1 MKKRLISIIA
11 SVCLIVCSVFTF
23 VGCDLYHDNNSRYY
37 KEVVAKVG
45 DEEITR
51 NEVLTMFNYYYY
63 TNYYYYYG
71 YSEDDVYEM
80 VLEALIKNKIKVIEA
95 KKIPELAL
103 TEEDKTRIW
112 QSVFEYV
119 DSQIDSIETEIRTTL
134 GVEEEAEEEKSTTDY
149 KTYSDEYV
157 KTIPGQEA
165 EEPITIKTK
174 EEFLKDLTASVDKNV
189 DYYKY
194 LAYRKYLSQLKRSA
208 EIYEKNPGTTEQIFD
223 KELQRLYDYYEE
235 SRIVTKYNNYC
246 KSKLNITNEQ
256 IEQKYIELLNTQKQ
270 NFDIGSNYNKT
281 ITSSSNE
288 DLILYNKSSDHFY
301 VQQIL
306 LKYADYNDDLRTSE
320 YLKGLDSYSS
330 SSSSSLENDFVK
342 EYQEEREKY
351 ALGEGNLNMDYINPD
366 TGHTNEDNDGNEL
379 TFTFAEFD
387 GMIADLQAK
396 YDSGLLSDSE
406 FIKGFYKLKFEFSK
420 DSNVTDLTKL
430 SNQYGYCLSTNSAD
444 SNSYVTEFSDCA
456 YETYNEFKNGNL
468 KITRCITDFGVHYL
482 LCTNTTTAGEK
493 GLDYQYSPVTNETV
507 GDYIYELLVTE
518 ALSNCISEV
527 ESSLYNKYQN
537 SGLIEIKFD
546 NYKDVL

>member
-1 MKKRLISIIA
+1 MKKRLISIVA

-37 KEVVAKVG
+37 NEVVAKVG

-63 TNYYYYYG
+63 TNNYYYYG

-134 GVEEEAEEEKSTTDY
+134 GVEEEAEEEESTTDY

-194 LAYRKYLSQLKRSA
+194 LAYRKYLAQLKRSA

-256 IEQKYIELLNTQKQ
+256 IEQKYTELLNTQKQ

-406 FIKGFYKLKFEFSK
+406 YTFGIIPDFKSLIIFFINSLASSNLFVTKNNPSK
-420 DSNVTDLTKL
+420 AISASLPL
-430 SNQYGYCLSTNSAD
+430 SENHG
-444 SNSYVTEFSDCA
+444 
-456 YETYNEFKNGNL
+456 
-468 KITRCITDFGVHYL
+468 
-482 LCTNTTTAGEK
+482 
-493 GLDYQYSPVTNETV
+493 
-507 GDYIYELLVTE
+507 
-518 ALSNCISEV
+518 
-527 ESSLYNKYQN
+527 
-537 SGLIEIKFD
+537 
-546 NYKDVL
+546 